1 MSRRRQEARRTQP
14 QHRHEGRHRARPR
27 GPAQAGPRRSTPP
40 SSSNITD
47 AIRNTLTRLGLI
59 TARREN
65 SAAQVWASKLEVK
78 TAALDAVVGTLSG
91 GNQQKVVLAKWLA
104 ANPKVLIIDE
114 PTRGIDVGT
123 KSEVHRMMSELA
135 GMGLAI
141 LMISSELPEVLGMAD
156 RVLVMREGHLT
167 ADIDRAEATAETVM
181 FAATHASEEVA

>member
-1 MSRRRQEARRTQP
+1 M
-14 QHRHEGRHRARPR
+14 
-27 GPAQAGPRRSTPP
+27 
-40 SSSNITD
+40 
-47 AIRNTLTRLGLI
+47 
-59 TARREN
+59 
-65 SAAQVWASKLEVK
+65 K
-78 TAALDAVVGTLSG
+78 TAALDAVAGTLSG

-156 RVLVMREGHLT
+156 RVLVMREGQLT
-167 ADIDRAEATAETVM
+167 ATIDRAEATRGERDVRRHPRIRGSRMSVATATPARVSRRIAAVVSGQLARDRHLPRTGPGRVIATTVQ
-181 FAATHASEEVA
+181 